1 MVGTVGM
8 PVAEMPSRCQTD
20 ETTLYPHVMIKRFIF
35 IYEDNLCRRCLGT
48 LNDKKEHF
56 LLFKLAITKHKKGKT
71 DNRAGTFQEMSNEK
85 QKKKTRGRRGRQ
97 LRIKIAEATR

>member
-1 MVGTVGM
+1 
-8 PVAEMPSRCQTD
+8 
-20 ETTLYPHVMIKRFIF
+20 MIKRFIF

-56 LLFKLAITKHKKGKT
+56 LLFKLAFTEHKKGRET
-71 DNRAGTFQEMSNEK
+71 TIEQWDFSEMSNEK
-85 QKKKTRGRRGRQ
+85 QKKKQGGRRGRQ